1 MAKYKFV
8 DQKDSVHTLRK
19 VKTFK
24 KDANSPVYKIKN
36 NYIILPQIF
45 VLATNIHILR
55 NT

>member
-19 VKTFK
+19 AKTFK

-45 VLATNIHILR
+45 VLATNIHILL